1 MNDAEHPPD
10 AGQEREDRLSRMNRA
25 SVRITET
32 LDLDA
37 VLQGV
42 VDGARF
48 LTGARH
54 GGVTVLEDGGQPLV
68 FITSGLTSGERQLL
82 LELPEGPEFFEHLSG
97 LPEALRVA
105 DFSGYIRELGLPE
118 IGPPLGPV
126 GAFLGSPIRHLGRRV
141 GNLYL
146 SDKEGDAEFTPEDEA
161 LLALF
166 ASQAALA
173 IANARRYREEQ
184 RAKADLETLVNTSP
198 VGVAV
203 FDAGTGALASLNREA
218 RRIVDGLR
226 DPDQS
231 AEELLD
237 ELTFR
242 RADGREFSL
251 KTVPL
256 TQVLASGETVRAEEI
271 VVQVPDGRRV
281 TTLINATPIRSEEGV
296 VTSLVVTVQD
306 LAPLKELGRQRAE
319 FLGLVSQELLAPLTS
334 IKGSAAAV
342 LEDLSRLDLAGA
354 RQLFRIIEWQA
365 DRMRGLIRDLA
376 EVARIEAGT
385 LFLTPEPTD
394 LASLVDQA
402 RAAFLEGGTGNP
414 LEVDLPPDLPRV
426 AADRQ
431 RALRVLD
438 HLLANAAA
446 GSPEGSAITVS
457 ARREGAHVAV
467 CVADPGGGIPSQPLP
482 LLFQRLSRREG
493 GGGRSGGDTLGLAV
507 CRGIIEAHGGRIRAE
522 SDGPGQGSRLIVTLP
537 VAEEAAPDR
546 TGPSA
551 AGDRRAAWG
560 QGRVLVVDDD
570 PQVLWH
576 VRGALTEAGY
586 APVVTWDPEEVERLI
601 VVERPHVVLLDPAL
615 PASTGAGLLE
625 RVLQLTDAP
634 VVLLAGPDA
643 SWDGEVAPAFEA
655 GADDYV
661 VKPFSPTELV
671 ARVGAALRRRE
682 APEREAYRERFQLG
696 ALAIDFS
703 RRRVTV
709 DEREVAL
716 TETEYRLL
724 GELAL
729 NAGQA
734 LSREHLMRRVWS
746 TRAYA
751 DAGVVRAYVR
761 RLRRKLGES
770 ADNPVYL
777 FNEPRVGYR
786 LGPASEDR
794 DGRGGDGDSA

>member
-1 MNDAEHPPD
+1 LNDAKHPED
-10 AGQEREDRLSRMNRA
+10 ERQEREDRLSRMNRA
-25 SVRITET
+25 SVRITES
-32 LDLDA
+32 LDLES
-37 VLQGV
+37 VLRGV
-42 VDGARF
+42 VDGACS

-54 GGVTVLEDGGQPLV
+54 GGVTVIDEEGDLQSFV
-68 FITSGLTSGERQLL
+68 TSGLTPEEHGLVVA
-82 LELPEGPEFFEHLSG
+82 LPGGLAFFEHMSALPEPLRLSDFSAYTRESG
-97 LPEALRVA
+97 LPEIA
-105 DFSGYIRELGLPE
+105 
-118 IGPPLGPV
+118 PPLGPV
-126 GAFLGSPIRHLGRRV
+126 GAFLTAPIHHLGRRV
-141 GNLYL
+141 GNIYL
-146 SDKEGDAEFTPEDEA
+146 SGAEDGAGFTADDEGV
-161 LLALF
+161 LMLF

-184 RAKADLETLVNTSP
+184 RARADLETLVNTSP
-198 VGVAV
+198 VGVGV
-203 FDAGTGALASLNREA
+203 FDAATGALVSLNREA

-231 AEELLD
+231 MEQLL
-237 ELTFR
+237 EVLTFR

-251 KTVPL
+251 QEVPL
-256 TQVLASGETVRAEEI
+256 TRVLTSGETVRAEEI
-271 VVQVPDGRRV
+271 VIQVPDGRRV
-281 TTLINATPIRSEEGV
+281 TTIINATPIRSEDGA
-296 VTSLVVTVQD
+296 VTSLVVTAQD

-354 RQLFRIIEWQA
+354 RQLFSIIEWQA
-365 DRMRGLIRDLA
+365 DRMRGLIADLA

-385 LFLTPEPTD
+385 LFLIPESTD

-431 RALRVLD
+431 RVLRVLD

-457 ARREGAHVAV
+457 ARREEAHVAV
-467 CVADPGGGIPSQPLP
+467 CVADQGGGIPSQPLP

-493 GGGRSGGDTLGLAV
+493 GGRGGGDTLGLAV
-507 CRGIIEAHGGRIRAE
+507 CRGIVEAHGGRIQAE
-522 SDGPGQGSRLIVTLP
+522 SDGPGLGSRLIFTLP
-537 VAEEAAPDR
+537 VAEEAAPGR
-546 TGPSA
+546 PGPLA
-551 AGDRRAAWG
+551 AGDRRAAPG

-576 VRGALTEAGY
+576 VRGALSEAGY
-586 APVVTWDPEEVERLI
+586 APVVTWDPEEVERLL

-615 PASTGAGLLE
+615 PASAGMGLLE

-643 SWDGEVAPAFEA
+643 SWDGDVAPAFEA
-655 GADDYV
+655 GADDYL

-671 ARVGAALRRRE
+671 ARVGATLRRRE
-682 APEREAYRERFQLG
+682 APEREAYRERFQFG
-696 ALAIDFS
+696 ALSIDFS

-709 DEREVAL
+709 EEREIGL

-724 GELAL
+724 AELAL

-751 DAGVVRAYVR
+751 DAGVVRAYVK

-770 ADNPVYL
+770 AANPIYI

-786 LGPASEDR
+786 LGPAREDR
-794 DGRGGDGDSA
+794 DG